1 MLIRL
6 DPFMYLLTPLGVAE
20 AHFLRVE
27 TSEVPYQW
35 GCFQCETKENWWW
48 PNDQVRIVESISAGR
63 SAVHSPIHLDPNI
76 LETLKPHIARH
87 FHSPFQEKF
96 R

>member
-6 DPFMYLLTPLGVAE
+6 DPFMFLLTPLGVAE
-20 AHFLRVE
+20 AHFLLAE

-48 PNDQVRIVESISAGR
+48 PNDQVRIIESVSASR
-63 SAVHSPIHLDPNI
+63 SAAHSPIHLSDEK

-87 FHSPFQEKF
+87 FYSPFNAA
-96 R
+96 